1 MWARIKDQ
9 PAVGKLIAKYDQLP
23 SRDRQALVVLVVALL
38 LAVLYFAV
46 WAPASAFNEKAR
58 ASRENAGELLAWMQ
72 ANEATIKRLGSS
84 GAPASGS
91 ANANK
96 PESGRELMA
105 LVTRSAGEA
114 GLALQRF
121 EPSGDSAIRVW
132 LEGVPFAEVAAW
144 LETMNGN
151 HGVIIDQA
159 SMDRGKE
166 PGTVSV
172 RLTLAI

>member
-1 MWARIKDQ
+1 MWAKIEAQ

-38 LAVLYFAV
+38 LAVLYFAI
-46 WAPASAFNEKAR
+46 WAPASAFNEKAQ

-72 ANEATIKRLGSS
+72 ANEATIERLSS
-84 GAPASGS
+84 TGAPAGGS
-91 ANANK
+91 ASADK

-121 EPSGDSAIRVW
+121 
-132 LEGVPFAEVAAW
+132 
-144 LETMNGN
+144 
-151 HGVIIDQA
+151 
-159 SMDRGKE
+159 
-166 PGTVSV
+166 
-172 RLTLAI
+172 